1 MSDGVYF
8 SSPELL
14 WAIPVILALGLVFLW
29 KGKDKVLVLS
39 RAIVLSLVVVAL
51 ANPYVVATYT
61 RETTS
66 PSITILDDQTDSMA
80 LFDTGVAQRL
90 HERFVNSQISTFKG
104 NSTPLG
110 DRILQHVSQGS
121 TVLLVSD
128 GYSNAGRPLEDA
140 LALARA
146 SNTSVFAIGMEP
158 RELDASIEIT
168 GANTA
173 VMGED
178 YPFTAVVRSSGTY
191 QGTLSVFADDEPV
204 YTGDVSSNGSSSIKI
219 SHAFGSTGTHILRA
233 AISSDVQSRNNQYQ
247 KAVYVVPKPE
257 VLLISAS
264 PSPLF
269 DILSRLY
276 KLDQASELPG
286 SISGY
291 KAVVLDNQIYTSGMD
306 SLVPYVRDGGGLV
319 VVGGPDAYEGGSY
332 LNSTLEEVLPIRSM
346 PSTFEGG
353 KTVVLVLD
361 ISFSMTETRAGNTN
375 LLNYEKSLAIELLKS
390 PDFKDYKVGV
400 VVFGTNAYVVS
411 TPVTLVM
418 GQRMIDDRITSLAPS
433 GTENTY
439 LDTGLQLARDML
451 NMSSSGKGEV
461 VVISDGDLSNYPLTF
476 SRSAELIREMNVTTR
491 LVQVQAFS
499 NPPRARFRELAE
511 ETGAIFTPFTYPQSL
526 TTRTQPLQ
534 ETNKPQENQSLEGYP
549 LVVLSANH
557 YITEDISLNSSING
571 FNDVTPKPG
580 SQRLVIMPDGKPVL
594 TTWRY
599 GLGRVASL
607 TTDDGTTWAPALFA
621 RGSSQ
626 LVSATINWAIGDPRP
641 ETNRVDAEDGW
652 MGTPLKVTI
661 TSEARPNLGPGVAI
675 EKTGTDRYEAT
686 LNPGAEGIY
695 YLGDYGIAINY
706 PLEYRD
712 VGFNPD
718 LARLIMASGG
728 KVFTEDE
735 AVQSLIDEAR
745 RASIRTVQER
755 TSRRDTLLI
764 TALAIFLG
772 EVVARR
778 LREIRKR
785 GGSKP

>member
-29 KGKDKVLVLS
+29 KGKDRILVLS
-39 RAIVLSLVVVAL
+39 RAVVLSLVVVAL
-51 ANPYVVATYT
+51 ANPYMVATYT
-61 RETTS
+61 KETTS
-66 PSITILDDQTDSMA
+66 PSITILDDRTDSMA
-80 LFDTGVAQRL
+80 LFDTGVADRL
-90 HERFVNSQISTFKG
+90 HERLVNSQVSTFEG

-110 DRILQHVSQGS
+110 DRILQHVSQGN
-121 TVLLVSD
+121 TILLVSD
-128 GYSNAGRPLEDA
+128 GYSNAGRPLDEA

-146 SNTSVFAIGMEP
+146 SNTTVFAIGMEP

-191 QGTLSVFADDEPV
+191 QGTLSVFADDQPI
-204 YTGDVSSNGSSSIKI
+204 YTGQVSSNGSSSIKI
-219 SHAFGSTGTHILRA
+219 SHAFGSTGTHILKA
-233 AISSDVQSRNNQYQ
+233 TISADAQDRNNQYQ

-257 VLLISAS
+257 VLLVSAG

-276 KLDQASELPG
+276 KLDQAADLPA
-286 SISGY
+286 SYSGY
-291 KAVVLDNQIYTSGMD
+291 KAVVLDNQVYSPGMD

-319 VVGGPDAYEGGSY
+319 VVGGPDAYEMGSY
-332 LNSTLEEVLPIRSM
+332 LNTTLEEALPIRSI

-375 LLNYEKSLAIELLKS
+375 LLDYEKSLAIELLKS

-411 TPVTLVM
+411 TPVTLAM
-418 GQRMIDDRITSLAPS
+418 GQRLIDDRITNLSPS

-439 LDTGLQLARDML
+439 LDNGLQLAWDML

-461 VVISDGDLSNYPLTF
+461 VVISDGDLSNYPQTF
-476 SRSAELIREMNVTTR
+476 SKSAELIRAMNDTTR
-491 LVQVQAFS
+491 LIQVQAFN
-499 NPPRARFRELAE
+499 NPPRARFGELAS
-511 ETGAIFTPFTYPQSL
+511 ETGASFTPFTYPQSL
-526 TTRTQPLQ
+526 TTKTQPL
-534 ETNKPQENQSLEGYP
+534 PQANRTPENQSSTGYP
-549 LVVLSANH
+549 LVVLSTNH
-557 YITEDISLNSSING
+557 YITTDISLNSSING

-599 GLGRVASL
+599 GLGRVACL
-607 TTDDGTTWAPALFA
+607 TTDDGTAWAPALYA
-621 RGSSQ
+621 KGSSQ

-641 ETNRVDAEDGW
+641 ETNRVDAGDGW
-652 MGTPLKVTI
+652 LGTPLKVTI
-661 TSEARPNLGPGVAI
+661 TSNARPDLGPGVAI

-718 LARLIMASGG
+718 LPRLIMAGGG
-728 KVFTEDE
+728 KVFTEAE
-735 AVQSLIDEAR
+735 AGSSLIDEAR
-745 RASIRTVQER
+745 RASVRTVQE
-755 TSRRDTLLI
+755 
-764 TALAIFLG
+764 
-772 EVVARR
+772 
-778 LREIRKR
+778 
-785 GGSKP
+785 